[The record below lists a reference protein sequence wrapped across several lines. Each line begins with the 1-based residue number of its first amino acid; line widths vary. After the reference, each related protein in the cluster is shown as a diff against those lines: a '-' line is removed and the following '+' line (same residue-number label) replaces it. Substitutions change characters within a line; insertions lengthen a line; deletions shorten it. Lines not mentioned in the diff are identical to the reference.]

1 MQFPNLVSTRFRP
14 LRNHPKSSRSW
25 TGHLPFASDLIDSLR
40 PSLLVE
46 LGVQY
51 GDSYFGFC
59 QAIKETGTGCT
70 CYAIDTWHG
79 DRHAGFYDDEV
90 FREVQSYNDQ
100 HYKSFSYLM
109 RASFD
114 DAISHF
120 SSESIDLLHIDGF
133 HTYDAAKHDFEN
145 WLSKVRPGGIVLM
158 HDVLARRAD
167 YGVWRLWE
175 EIVAHFHTFTFH
187 HSHGLGVVRKP
198 GGSIPQAGILPI
210 LFNPVAGPQPVR
222 DYYEALAD
230 RVDAA
235 FFRYRSFGEQS
246 SDRLCQV
253 FFAAES
259 GYSEQFATNTRISA
273 GSWER
278 LVFDLPEGALKN
290 PLRIDPA
297 DCSGL
302 IQLKDIIIKHPSGR
316 LIWRANLSTGF
327 SVAGTSFKVPQSG
340 LVQLFSYGNDPQIL
354 LAVPWEA
361 TADLHGPVTL
371 EFSIRVQRELTDLA
385 ALGSQIS
392 SWLLA
397 FEAQPLLESEQA
409 RLKEAL
415 AAMEHQTKELLQAL
429 AESETRS
436 AALEATKTADAE
448 ELQRL
453 KTRIEE
459 LEGELGIMR
468 VENLLQSNELAWQR
482 SGLSRGIES
491 SSPGDLATTDSV
503 GGRGH

>member
-1 MQFPNLVSTRFRP
+1 
-14 LRNHPKSSRSW
+14 
-25 TGHLPFASDLIDSLR
+25 
-40 PSLLVE
+40 
-46 LGVQY
+46 
-51 GDSYFGFC
+51 
-59 QAIKETGTGCT
+59 
-70 CYAIDTWHG
+70 
-79 DRHAGFYDDEV
+79 
-90 FREVQSYNDQ
+90 VQSYNDQ

-133 HTYDAAKHDFEN
+133 HRYEAAKHDFEN
-145 WLSKVRPGGIVLM
+145 WFPKVRPGGIVLM

-175 EIVAHFHTFTFH
+175 EIVPHFHTFTFH

-198 GGSIPQAGILPI
+198 GGSITEAGILPI
-210 LFNPVAGPQPVR
+210 LFDPGADPQPVR

-230 RVDAA
+230 RLDAE
-235 FFRYRSFGEQS
+235 FYRYRSFGGQASE
-246 SDRLCQV
+246 RRCQV
-253 FFAAES
+253 FFAAEN
-259 GYSEQFATNTRISA
+259 GYSEQNATNARISA
-273 GSWER
+273 GSWEHV
-278 LVFDLPEGALKN
+278 VFDLPEGALKN
-290 PLRIDPA
+290 PLRIDPL
-297 DCSGL
+297 DGPGL
-302 IQLKDIIIKHPSGR
+302 IQLKDIIIRHPSGQ

-327 SVAGTSFKVPQSG
+327 SVTGTSFKVPQSG
-340 LVQLFSYGNDPQIL
+340 LVQLFSYGDDPQVL

-361 TADLHGPVTL
+361 TPDLHGPVTL
-371 EFSIRVQRELTDLA
+371 DFSIRVQTELTDLA
-385 ALGSQIS
+385 AALGPQIS

-415 AAMEHQTKELLQAL
+415 VAMEHQSKELSQAL
-429 AESETRS
+429 AESQTRS
-436 AALEATKTADAE
+436 AALERDLLQGVERLRTDFEATRAADAE

-459 LEGELGIMR
+459 LEEELGIMR
-468 VENLLQSNELAWQR
+468 VENLLQSNELAWLR

-491 SSPGDLATTDSV
+491 SSPDDLATTDSV
-503 GGRGH
+503 SGGGR